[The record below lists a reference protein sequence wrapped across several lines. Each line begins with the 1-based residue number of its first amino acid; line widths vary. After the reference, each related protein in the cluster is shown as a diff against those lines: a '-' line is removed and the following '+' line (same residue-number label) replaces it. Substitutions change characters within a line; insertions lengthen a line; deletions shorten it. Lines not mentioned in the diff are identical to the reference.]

1 MRWIRSDQRE
11 IRFWGESVVG
21 RAHADIVVE
30 DRTVSAQHA
39 RVSYFDL
46 AWHIRDLG
54 SKNGTYVD
62 GQRVDVGPW
71 RRLEAGARID
81 LGGAPP
87 FRVADVRAP
96 ILHARSDEGHIA
108 LPVDGVLAL
117 PSADTPEVLVMQ
129 GDEGPILERD
139 GVEYPLSD
147 GQEVSA
153 GGRVWRVFIGGDG
166 DLFETQPTTPARDL
180 RTTRFVFNDALD
192 VGFVR
197 LCIACEDGQVSI
209 SGRSFILVLLHLARA
224 RLTDRQRG
232 VEEREC
238 GWRSRHEI
246 VASLRISPEKLNL
259 DLHRARRVL
268 LAEGVRAVDALI
280 ERRREQGMLRL
291 GLRDLTIHPAPEP
304 TADDAESA

>member
-1 MRWIRSDQRE
+1 MRWIRPNQRE
-11 IRFWGESVVG
+11 IRFWGESVIG
-21 RAHADIVVE
+21 RGQADIVVE

-71 RRLEAGARID
+71 RRLEAGARVD

-87 FRVADVRAP
+87 FRIADVRAP
-96 ILHARSDEGHIA
+96 IMHARSQKGQIV

-117 PSADTPEVLVMQ
+117 PSADAPEVLIMQ
-129 GDEGPILERD
+129 GDRGHVLERD
-139 GVEYPLSD
+139 GVESPIAD
-147 GQEVSA
+147 GQEVKA
-153 GGRVWRVFIGGDG
+153 GETVWRVFIGGDG

-180 RTTRFVFNDALD
+180 RTTRFVFTEALD
-192 VGFVR
+192 AGLVR
-197 LCIACEDGQVSI
+197 LRVGCDDGEVSI

-224 RLTDRQRG
+224 RLTDRERG
-232 VEEREC
+232 IDEREC
-238 GWRSRHEI
+238 GWRTRHEI
-246 VASLRISPEKLNL
+246 VTELRISPDKLNL

-268 LAEGVRAVDALI
+268 QAEGVRAVDALI
-280 ERRREQGMLRL
+280 ERRREQAALRIGL
-291 GLRDLTIHPAPEP
+291 GDLTIHPAPEP
-304 TADDAESA
+304 AADDVEGA